1 MKTTRFNAITRW
13 VWPMLLL
20 IALGLGWEI
29 AVRLTET
36 PRWMLPPPSAVFTS
50 FYEDWSLLMQHT
62 RVTLVEVLIG
72 FVLAL
77 VAGIATGVAIDS
89 SRIIE
94 RAVYPLLIASQ
105 TIPMVVLAPLFLI
118 WFGYG
123 LLPKVLITALVAYFP
138 LAVNTVDGLRSGDRE
153 ILALLRSMGASRWQ
167 RFRLAKVPAALP
179 SIFSGARIAVAFCV
193 IGAVFGELVGAK
205 EGLGYLMERAASQFE
220 TARVFAAIFILAF
233 MGVGLFVAVTLLE
246 HLLLP
251 WRRYITDGSRG
262 N

>member
-1 MKTTRFNAITRW
+1 VKTTRFEAVTRW
-13 VWPMLLL
+13 VWPLLL
-20 IALGLGWEI
+20 LVALGLTWELV
-29 AVRLTET
+29 VRINNT
-36 PRWMLPPPSAVFTS
+36 PRWMLPPPSAIIES
-50 FYEDWSLLMQHT
+50 FQNDWKMLAYHT
-62 RVTLVEVLIG
+62 RATLVEVLLG
-72 FVLAL
+72 FALAL
-77 VAGIATGVAIDS
+77 VAGILTGVAIDS

-94 RAVYPLLIASQ
+94 RTVYPLLIASQ

-153 ILALLRSMGASRWQ
+153 TLSMLRSMGASRWQ

-179 SIFSGARIAVAFCV
+179 SVFSGARIAVAFCV

-233 MGVGLFVAVTLLE
+233 MGVGLFAVVAMLE
-246 HLLLP
+246 RLLLP
-251 WRRYITDGSRG
+251 WRRFVTTGSR
-262 N
+262 